1 MIETAK
7 SKPATYQKSI
17 NEMFPS
23 LGEPETE
30 PTKKDEGPAKGEKK
44 EKAWW

>member
-1 MIETAK
+1 
-7 SKPATYQKSI
+7 
-17 NEMFPS
+17 MFPS

-30 PTKKDEGPAKGEKK
+30 PKKDEGPAKGEKK